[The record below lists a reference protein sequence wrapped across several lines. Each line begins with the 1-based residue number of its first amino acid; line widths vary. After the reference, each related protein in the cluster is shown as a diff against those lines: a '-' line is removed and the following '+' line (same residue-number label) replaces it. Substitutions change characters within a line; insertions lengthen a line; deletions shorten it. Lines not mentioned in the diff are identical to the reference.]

1 MNNDLISREDLK
13 KYKFTTQIANGVEL
27 EDIEVVPVSVIDN
40 APTAENTPRFIAY
53 ADGRIEQMKHFV
65 HVTIN
70 DPKYGEVDGW
80 LDKARQVLFTDAVT
94 TEFAKRVY
102 GWTWKENEK

>member
-1 MNNDLISREDLK
+1 MTCNKKCIHYPVCELK
-13 KYKFTTQIANGVEL
+13 KYDFANIDECDHYEEPNPKFITH
-27 EDIEVVPVSVIDN
+27 
-40 APTAENTPRFIAY
+40 

-70 DPKYGEVDGW
+70 DPKYGEIDGW

-94 TEFAKRVY
+94 TDFAKKVY
-102 GWTWKENEK
+102 GWTWKEAEE